1 MTDHNTYIIMS
12 SDWSAFGT
20 HRHMDI
26 SDQIVELL
34 LSQLKIL
41 LVECDTRSFAAKLK
55 KVGFKE
61 HYMGHNNKGKMI
73 L

>member
-1 MTDHNTYIIMS
+1 
-12 SDWSAFGT
+12 
-20 HRHMDI
+20 MDI

-41 LVECDTRSFAAKLK
+41 LVECDTRSFAAKWK

-61 HYMGHNNKGKMI
+61 HYIGHNNKGKMI
-73 L
+73 LYEIVSYKLKLFAFGCLV